1 MESYS
6 ITLTKAS
13 LDHGNLN
20 IRPCGI
26 DFFPKGI
33 LGGATKKYQGEKILI
48 EAIGLS
54 DIIKTDIPTDDK
66 SKRPR
71 WIFRE
76 RAWVKQFLF
85 IHNSGGMYKW
95 KN

>member
-1 MESYS
+1 MESCS

-20 IRPCGI
+20 IRPCGM

-33 LGGATKKYQGEKILI
+33 LGGATKKYQGEKISI

-76 RAWVKQFLF
+76 RAWVKQFIRVNKL
-85 IHNSGGMYKW
+85 NPSDA
-95 KN
+95 

>member
-1 MESYS
+1 MESCS

-33 LGGATKKYQGEKILI
+33 LGGATKKYQGEKISI

-76 RAWVKQFLF
+76 RAWVKQF
-85 IHNSGGMYKW
+85 IRVNKPGCIDKW